1 MTDTIAFPH
10 LGITLEHVGRSFS
23 LFQFEIAYYGVIIAV
38 GMILGISLIQ
48 HVARQSGQDEDSYF
62 NLSVLTM
69 LVGILGARAYYV
81 LFSWDYYGKH
91 PLEIFDFRGGGLA
104 IYGGI
109 IAGVL
114 FLCFYCRRKKM
125 PVLRAL
131 DTCIVG
137 VPLGQAIGRWGNF
150 FNREAF
156 GEYTDSLAAM
166 KLPLAA
172 VYPGDVT
179 ETMMAHAVTEG
190 EVTWI
195 QVHPTFLYESVW
207 NLCVFAALMYLTKRM
222 NSRRQGM
229 VFSAYL
235 ILYGIG
241 RFFIEG
247 LRTDQ
252 LLFLGYP
259 VSRLVSLVLIIL
271 GTVFEYR
278 LKKSG
283 E

>member
-48 HVARQSGQDEDSYF
+48 HLARQSGQDEDSYF

-125 PVLRAL
+125 PVLRVL

-156 GEYTDSLAAM
+156 GEYTDSLTAM
-166 KLPLAA
+166 KLPLSA

-259 VSRLVSLVLIIL
+259 VSRLVSLVLIVL

>member
-1 MTDTIAFPH
+1 MIAFPH

-125 PVLRAL
+125 PVLRVL